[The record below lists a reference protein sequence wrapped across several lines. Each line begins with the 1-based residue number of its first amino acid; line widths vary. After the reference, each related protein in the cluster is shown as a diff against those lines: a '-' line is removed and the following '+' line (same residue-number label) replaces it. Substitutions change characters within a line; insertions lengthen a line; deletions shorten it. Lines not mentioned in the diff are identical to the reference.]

1 MLTQILN
8 TTLILACIAGVAVL
22 IWVLLGV
29 RRLVD
34 DAGLFVKN
42 LDDKVKPL
50 LDEANTAVKNINR
63 ISDDVGTVTS
73 SARDLSD
80 AVSVIVKN
88 VVAVSNLVEEIKSA
102 IPLRV
107 AGVRA
112 GAKAALAVLISQIRD
127 RRQ

>member
-1 MLTQILN
+1 MLTQILS

-22 IWVLLGV
+22 IWVLLGF

-34 DAGLFVKN
+34 DTGVFIKN
-42 LDDKVKPL
+42 LDDRVKPL

-88 VVAVSNLVEEIKSA
+88 VVAVSNLVEDVKSA